1 MTGPVSAA
9 MPAIEVRRGASRA
22 RDGETAVAELRAAID
37 QPDCQVVLF
46 YCSPDYDRDA
56 LTSAFSREFP
66 GVEVIGCTTA
76 GEIGPLGY
84 VEGSLTGVSLAGDDL
99 RIVGLRLDRLR
110 AFEPSDGASAARTL
124 LARLES
130 DGLPPAGDNTF
141 GFLLIDGLCGLEEM
155 VVSSI
160 YRNLGDIQ
168 LVGGSAGDGQRFGGT
183 YIYHDGRFHQD
194 AAVFLLVQT
203 SAKFEVFKTQ
213 HFERA
218 TEKMVVTAADPTRRV
233 VTEINGEPAG
243 LEYARMVGVEVD
255 ALTPMVFGCHP
266 VVVRMGGHD
275 YVRSIQKVN
284 EDGSLTFFCAID
296 EGIVLTTARRV
307 DLVENL
313 EQMFSGLRSRI
324 GEPAIVLGCDCILRH
339 LECEQQGMI
348 ERVGRIYRDN
358 NVTGF
363 ATYGEQYNAMHVN
376 QTFTGVAISR
386 TAGP

>member
-1 MTGPVSAA
+1 MEDRATMSVF
-9 MPAIEVRRGASRA
+9 EVRRGASRA
-22 RDGETAVAELRAAID
+22 QDAQTAVAELRTAIA
-37 QPDCQVVLF
+37 QPGCELVLF
-46 YCSPDYDRDA
+46 YCSPAYDRDA
-56 LTSAFSREFP
+56 IARTMRDAFP
-66 GVEVIGCTTA
+66 GVQVVGCTTA

-84 VEGSLTGVSLAGDDL
+84 VEGTLSGASFAGD
-99 RIVGLRLDRLR
+99 GLRVETVRLDGLR
-110 AFEPSDGASAARTL
+110 QFEPSEGAKATRSVF
-124 LARLES
+124 ARLEEGGVVPS
-130 DGLPPAGDNTF
+130 GENTF
-141 GFLLIDGLCGLEEM
+141 GFLLIDGLCGLEEI
-155 VVSSI
+155 VVSSL

-183 YIYHDGRFHQD
+183 YVFHDGDFHQD

-203 SAKFEVFKTQ
+203 RARFEVFKTQ

-218 TEKMVVTAADPTRRV
+218 TEKMVVTAADPMRRV

-243 LEYARMVGVEVD
+243 PEYARVVGVEVD
-255 ALTPMVFGCHP
+255 ELTPMVFGCHP
-266 VVVRMGGHD
+266 VVVRMGGQD

-313 EQMFSGLRSRI
+313 EGMFTDIRSRI
-324 GEPAIVLGCDCILRH
+324 GEPAVVLGCDCILRQ
-339 LECEQQGMI
+339 LECEQRGEI

-358 NVTGF
+358 NVIGF

-376 QTFTGVAISR
+376 QTFTGVAIAR
-386 TAGP
+386 EVA